1 MELYFIVGNVVML
14 LHEMTFYRCF
24 PFLFLLFAVQICC
37 VAMGAACNRNGDKSS
52 NRKTSDFSLLCDLN
66 SPIT

>member
-14 LHEMTFYRCF
+14 LHEKTFYRCF

-37 VAMGAACNRNGDKSS
+37 VAMGAACNRNGEIRARIEK
-52 NRKTSDFSLLCDLN
+52 LLIFLCFV
-66 SPIT
+66 T